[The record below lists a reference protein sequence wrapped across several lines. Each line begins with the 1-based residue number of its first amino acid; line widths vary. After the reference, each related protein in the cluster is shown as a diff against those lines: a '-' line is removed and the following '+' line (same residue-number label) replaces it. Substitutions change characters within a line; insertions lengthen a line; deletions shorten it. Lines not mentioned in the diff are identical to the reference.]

1 MKCKINTYYSWAEE
15 GKKTVGG
22 DSGIFKLSGLVVWQ
36 FGGGGLFIFIFLII
50 INQISR
56 ASLDI
61 WGSGGKI

>member
-1 MKCKINTYYSWAEE
+1 
-15 GKKTVGG
+15 
-22 DSGIFKLSGLVVWQ
+22 LVVWQ